1 MKASRLLSFLVELTV
16 LSRKHGVVI
25 RGNEFIA
32 DDAPGRYMVD
42 INDTGDGEGIVFC
55 WVPDL

>member
-1 MKASRLLSFLVELTV
+1 LLSFLVELTV